1 MQEST
6 LPTTRPIQ
14 SFKDLLA
21 WQPGNDEH
29 NVSNTP
35 LHHRPSP
42 LVRKRVNVGVTEDIW
57 PTDLKDCKVIACHD
71 MAGGYKE
78 DFLPQG
84 NDYSGIYSM
93 QYWSHIDT
101 FIYFSHHRIGIPPP
115 VWTNA
120 AHRNGVRSIGTIIT
134 EWLPGV
140 LETDEMVSG
149 PDQALADEEGNDT
162 VDRQWFSRA
171 YADKLVDM
179 AVYYRFDGWFI
190 NIESILRGGP
200 QQADQTIAFLAYL
213 RQQIHRKIPG
223 GELHWYDSVISSTGE
238 VKWQDKLSVENY
250 RFFEQSDGIF
260 TNYTWKEKAVG
271 ESVALAGPR
280 HRDVYTGIDIWG
292 RNTFGGGGYTTY
304 KALEVIQREKTS
316 CALFAPAWTYEF
328 LGKEKFMTYD
338 RLFWTGFEGAGIH
351 AESLPLSAFQEAK
364 QDLLD
369 GKLRDHSKDKDK
381 NTDTD
386 ADKDTDK
393 APGDNMAFVPV
404 STYIPARPSGC
415 SSWFYTSFDRGFGQG
430 FWINGKKVSDKPWSH
445 LSHQS
450 LAPSMTKEVFV
461 IDEERTVG
469 VGAPS
474 RASRK
479 AVRWIVSPKE
489 AYNGGTSIVIQ
500 EFTLK
505 DPALPLP
512 PLPTP
517 IPPPPLSSSTD
528 LSLLATESHHH
539 HHHHQGHGSRS
550 SKSVLVPLYDTR
562 ISLDGCQDSMVELV
576 FKPCRE
582 DVQVGL
588 HLGVLGTEA
597 GTSVARQVTDSEFWD
612 LLHPE
617 IKVQKQA
624 VQTRSRRGPSS
635 SGVDTDALQDQHQHQ
650 QEVCSLATELSS
662 SLGGLHNK
670 HHSGRLAVV
679 TLDSVE
685 VPENIGT
692 GFVLE
697 RSLQAEGESGAL
709 YSIEDLT
716 GGWKRLR
723 VFLARVFAIP
733 GQPIGSRGSAN
744 DDTIVVS
751 QLGVTL
757 DYEGHHQQ
765 HRSRV
770 ALKDGHSDHGKHD
783 NHDNSDDKNSS
794 DQEEDESSPLA
805 VLGSLSVVP
814 VPSAHI
820 RGSRILG
827 LKTEDYQVQ
836 VHRVKRPHLQRA
848 GHNGSAAASSIALS
862 DTRAELSLHHHDK
875 KSKRTNRNSDTHP
888 HPFNSEQGED
898 DDEGVD
904 LCRQLSVSA
913 TVSWNLGFPLLGDQ
927 EGSASSQGSGRG
939 MVSALEYSHFCV
951 YLMVTRKSDANRQQQ
966 QQQRQQEEE
975 EEGAVQFVGTAFG
988 YRFRIAHFEMPLD
1001 HADHALFS
1009 GQKADDSNDDGSNTD
1024 RHEDA
1029 MPALEQGVPQELWV
1043 LVQGIRRDGCADE
1056 RPLWA
1061 KRQLM

>member
-1 MQEST
+1 MTLMQEST
-6 LPTTRPIQ
+6 VPTTQPLQ

-21 WQPGNDEH
+21 WQPGKDEH

-35 LHHRPSP
+35 LHLRPSP
-42 LVRKRVNVGVTEDIW
+42 LVRKRANVGVTTEDIW
-57 PTDLKDCKVIACHD
+57 QTDLKNCKVIACHD

-84 NDYSGIYSM
+84 NDYSSIYSI
-93 QYWSHIDT
+93 QYWNHIDT

-149 PDQALADEEGNDT
+149 PDQVLADAEGNDT
-162 VDRQWFSRA
+162 VDRRWFSRA

-179 AVYYRFDGWFI
+179 AVYYKFDGWFI
-190 NIESILRGGP
+190 NIESILRGGA
-200 QQADQTIAFLAYL
+200 QQADQTIAFLAYF
-213 RQQIHRKIPG
+213 RQQIHRRIPG

-238 VKWQDKLSVENY
+238 VAWQDKLSLENY

-260 TNYTWKEKAVG
+260 TNYTWKEEAVG

-280 HRDVYTGIDIWG
+280 NRDVYTGIDIWG

-328 LGKEKFMTYD
+328 LGREKFMTYD

-369 GKLRDHSKDKDK
+369 GKLKDTKDKDK
-381 NTDTD
+381 
-386 ADKDTDK
+386 DKDK
-393 APGDNMAFVPV
+393 ADEDNKAFVPV
-404 STYIPARPSGC
+404 STHIPARPSGC
-415 SSWFYTSFDRGFGQG
+415 SSWFYTSFDRGFGHG
-430 FWINGKKVSDKPWSH
+430 FWINGKKVSNKPWSH

-450 LAPSMTKEVFV
+450 LAPSMTKEVFR
-461 IDEERTVG
+461 IDQESAVQ
-469 VGAPS
+469 GAS
-474 RASRK
+474 KTTRK

-505 DPALPLP
+505 DPVLPLP
-512 PLPTP
+512 PIPTP
-517 IPPPPLSSSTD
+517 IPPPPPSSLSDPSH
-528 LSLLATESHHH
+528 LATESRHPPHPH
-539 HHHHQGHGSRS
+539 PTTDTTTSSS
-550 SKSVLVPLYDTR
+550 SKSVLVPLFDTQ
-562 ISLDGCQDSMVELV
+562 ISLDDCQDSIVELV

-597 GTSVARQVTDSEFWD
+597 GTSVARQVRDSEFWN

-624 VQTRSRRGPSS
+624 VKTRSRRGPSS
-635 SGVDTDALQDQHQHQ
+635 SGVDAVDDGTQDLQ
-650 QEVCSLATELSS
+650 QEASSQALEDNSS
-662 SLGGLHNK
+662 SHSTHDNK
-670 HHSGRLAVV
+670 HSGRLAVV

-697 RSLQAEGESGAL
+697 RSLQTEGEGGKL
-709 YSIEDLT
+709 YSIEDLD
-716 GGWKRLR
+716 GGWRRVRLH
-723 VFLARVFAIP
+723 LARVFAVP
-733 GQPIGSRGSAN
+733 GQQPTGTRGN
-744 DDTIVVS
+744 GGGGGGETIVVS

-757 DYEGHHQQ
+757 DYESHPMYGGTAY
-765 HRSRV
+765 SC
-770 ALKDGHSDHGKHD
+770 APLKDGHNN
-783 NHDNSDDKNSS
+783 NHEDDSSNS
-794 DQEEDESSPLA
+794 EDESCPLA
-805 VLGSLSVVP
+805 ILGSLSLVP
-814 VPSAHI
+814 ATSAHI

-827 LKTEDYQVQ
+827 LKTEGNQVQ
-836 VHRVKRPHLQRA
+836 IVRRPALPRA
-848 GHNGSAAASSIALS
+848 EDGSASIALS
-862 DTRAELSLHHHDK
+862 DKRAAAAEMSPHHCDK
-875 KSKRTNRNSDTHP
+875 KSKKDNERNP
-888 HPFNSEQGED
+888 HSQQGD
-898 DDEGVD
+898 DDGVARSWH
-904 LCRQLSVSA
+904 LRVSA
-913 TVSWNLGFPLLGDQ
+913 TVSWNLGFPLVGSPDLTHSRVNKGVLG
-927 EGSASSQGSGRG
+927 STSQGGAQEV
-939 MVSALEYSHFCV
+939 VSAMEYSHFCI
-951 YLMVTRKSDANRQQQ
+951 YLMVVQKSDAHQQQ
-966 QQQRQQEEE
+966 QQQQQEQQQRTGSNSMQQDGE
-975 EEGAVQFVGTAFG
+975 VQFVGTAFG
-988 YRFRIAHFEMPLD
+988 YQFRIAHFEVFLG
-1001 HADHALFS
+1001 HAILSAP
-1009 GQKADDSNDDGSNTD
+1009 KTRDDSSSTTHASHDDTIQ
-1024 RHEDA
+1024 
-1029 MPALEQGVPQELWV
+1029 ALEQNGQELWV
-1043 LVQGIRRDGCADE
+1043 LVQGIRRDGRADE
-1056 RPLWA
+1056 RPFWV
-1061 KRQLM
+1061 KSRLM